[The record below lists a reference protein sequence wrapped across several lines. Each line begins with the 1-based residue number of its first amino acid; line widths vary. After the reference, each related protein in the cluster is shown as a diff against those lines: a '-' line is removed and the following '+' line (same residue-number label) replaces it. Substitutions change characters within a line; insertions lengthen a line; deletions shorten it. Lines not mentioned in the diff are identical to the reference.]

1 MIENSFFIHK
11 AAKWYPGSIP
21 GRCHL
26 VSNGGTCVCIRTDR
40 SDAGLKQECF
50 SIRSAGKVRRKDQ
63 RGTFTVKAK
72 QYRALVAALAAATT
86 VASSAVPAMAEDAGN
101 AGAKVEASAE
111 TGGTET
117 STTRATDQDKNTGDD
132 AQSSGTADSQNDT
145 NTGSAVT
152 TGKEPTVTDPTKT
165 DTDTSKE
172 TKEEGKD
179 PSTEESKAGEKTEES
194 KDPAEEKKDD
204 STEGSKAGEKTE
216 ESKNPAEEKKDDNT
230 GSQQQSSGNA
240 ETKDHKTLSDGDK
253 ITVEVKEESVEGTAA
268 VKGTVTV
275 EKAYGAVKVE
285 TKDVTVDH
293 TKVPEGR
300 YVYVEEQKD
309 GKNTDSYTWGWYK
322 ADEKNA
328 PIKNGDGTYTML
340 GNGAVTIAN
349 GKTPYTGDTIEV
361 KAQTEDVATV
371 KTFTPADKDSS
382 KVEAADITVPKDLD
396 AGTYVYKTTTT
407 GEGDSAKTTGSWYKS
422 ADVTEG
428 TVKEGAAA
436 VEGIDLS
443 DTAKANETKK
453 LTNGD
458 QIVIEKTATTVEG
471 KDAGTFTYTS
481 HSEGPLTADEV
492 EISADLADGEYTYIG
507 QWYKT
512 EDVESVENH
521 TAKEGAEPIPANETG
536 ISTFITPSDG
546 DTIKVDGHHD
556 AVAASTKKT
565 ATVASVETKNDIAA
579 SSFKIPEDIAAGI
592 YTYSASTQKWTNDKG
607 EEAAITVD
615 TGKSETTDPKGEIDI
630 PGKKGS
636 ETDTGAA
643 IDHQGGS
650 TSGGSSSSGSGS
662 GSSSGGS
669 SFSGGSGSTSG
680 GSSSG
685 STAGGTSG
693 NGGTSNTGNNNGTN
707 NGQSQNNGNNNGN
720 NNGSNNGNNQ
730 NAGKTSDEVA
740 VDTSE
745 DSVTGLTTADGT
757 EVNGVYQT
765 ADGVI
770 IVNQAVDTEDGIVI
784 TDASGK
790 AAPANSKV
798 KYEGKTRLINED
810 RYLAINEKVTVKGKT
825 FVAKKDGTAAKK
837 AFVTLRTT
845 GNRVYTNRT
854 GAIVKNKAFKV
865 KGKTYVAKKSGA
877 LVKNGTITIKG
888 KKYTVKNYKVVKTV
902 KVKKVKKARR

>member
-1 MIENSFFIHK
+1 M
-11 AAKWYPGSIP
+11 
-21 GRCHL
+21 
-26 VSNGGTCVCIRTDR
+26 
-40 SDAGLKQECF
+40 
-50 SIRSAGKVRRKDQ
+50 
-63 RGTFTVKAK
+63 KAK

-86 VASSAVPAMAEDAGN
+86 VASSAVPAMAKGAGDVDT
-101 AGAKVEASAE
+101 KVEKSAE

-117 STTRATDQDKNTGDD
+117 STTQTTDQDENAGND
-132 AQSSGTADSQNDT
+132 AKSSGTADGKTDT
-145 NTGSAVT
+145 NTGSAEAGT
-152 TGKEPTVTDPTKT
+152 GETGKESTATDQTKT

-179 PSTEESKAGEKTEES
+179 PSTE
-194 KDPAEEKKDD
+194 
-204 STEGSKAGEKTE
+204 GSKAGEKTD
-216 ESKNPAEEKKDDNT
+216 ESKDPAEEKKDDNT

-253 ITVEVKEESVEGTAA
+253 ITVEVKEESVEGSDA

-285 TKDVTVDH
+285 DKDVTVDH

-300 YVYVEEQKD
+300 YVYVHEQKD

-328 PIKNGDGTYTML
+328 PIKNDDGTYTML
-340 GNGAVTIAN
+340 EDGAVTIAN
-349 GKTPYTGDTIEV
+349 GKTPYTGDAIDV

-371 KTFTPADKDSS
+371 KTFTPADSNS
-382 KVEAADITVPKDLD
+382 KVAAADITVPKNLD

-422 ADVTEG
+422 ADVTDG
-428 TVKEGAAA
+428 TVKDGAAA

-443 DTAKANETKK
+443 DTAKTDATKK

-458 QIVIEKTATTVEG
+458 QIVIEKTATAVEG

-536 ISTFITPSDG
+536 ISTLITPSDG

-556 AVAASTKKT
+556 AVVASTKKT

-607 EEAAITVD
+607 EEVAITVD
-615 TGKSETTDPKGEIDI
+615 TGKSETTDHKGEIDI
-630 PGKKGS
+630 PGKKGA
-636 ETDTGAA
+636 ETDSGSA
-643 IDHQGGS
+643 IGHQGGS

-707 NGQSQNNGNNNGN
+707 NGQSQNTGNNNGN

-730 NAGKTSDEVA
+730 NAGKTSDEVDVNIQTDA
-740 VDTSE
+740 T
-745 DSVTGLTTADGT
+745 TGLDIAFG
-757 EVNGVYQT
+757 EESGGVYKT
-765 ADGVI
+765 SDGVI
-770 IVNQAVDTEDGIVI
+770 LVNSAVDDGNGLVI
-784 TDASGK
+784 TDKDGK

-798 KYEGKTRLINED
+798 RFEGKTRLINSD
-810 RYLAINEKVTVKGKT
+810 GYLAINEKVTVKGKT

-845 GNRVYTNRT
+845 DNRVYTNRT

-888 KKYTVKNYKVVKTV
+888 KKYTVKNYKVTKTV
-902 KVKKVKKARR
+902 KVKKVKKASKTKR